1 MLVKRQFGAVRR
13 KFVSSM
19 CKREAPLGTRGPIVS
34 FTFDD
39 FPRSALTA
47 GGEILRSHGIRGTYY
62 AAAGMMDTSNHLG
75 EQFRAGDLD
84 KLLRDGHE
92 LASHTFSHL
101 SCRSISVERFRRDV
115 ERGRRELEKI
125 TGQSDSGNFAFPFG
139 QITLNAKRA
148 VGQDVASSRGIMSG
162 FNGPVIDLNML
173 RANSLYG
180 DRSNHAKV
188 RDLIVENERRQ
199 SWLIFYTHDVSPTP
213 SPYGCTPELLEF
225 AVSFASQSC
234 AQVSTIAEALSET
247 GPRVM
252 VQSHGVSASCKDVLV
267 GSGISR
273 LFHSTRVQKKGTKA
287 RW

>member
-1 MLVKRQFGAVRR
+1 MLVKRQLGEVRR
-13 KFVSSM
+13 KVVSSL
-19 CKREAPLGTRGPIVS
+19 CKRQASLGTRGPVVS

-39 FPRSALTA
+39 FPRTALSV

-75 EQFRAGDLD
+75 DQFRASDLE

-92 LASHTFSHL
+92 LASHTFSHI
-101 SCRSISVERFRRDV
+101 SCRSVSVERFRSDV
-115 ERGRRELEKI
+115 EKGRRVIENI

-139 QITLNAKRA
+139 QITVNAKRA
-148 VGQDVASSRGIMSG
+148 VGRVVASSRGIMGG

-180 DRSNHAKV
+180 GQSNRAKV
-188 RDLIVENERRQ
+188 RDLITENERQQ

-213 SPYGCTPELLEF
+213 SPYGCTPELLEY

-234 AQVSTIAEALSET
+234 ARVSTVAEVLSELT
-247 GPRVM
+247 AQVPDRNHPVA
-252 VQSHGVSASCKDVLV
+252 ASM
-267 GSGISR
+267 
-273 LFHSTRVQKKGTKA
+273 
-287 RW
+287 